1 MSVQFRELS
10 RRYAGGRGIDRASAD
25 IAAGTFCAVVG
36 GNGAG
41 KSTLLRCLAG
51 IVRCRGVAQVAGQPP
66 GRAARG
72 AVGYLPQGVVLPP
85 RATVGEIV
93 ALFSRLGGTP
103 ELELDRDLV
112 SVAPGRLMRELSGG
126 EQQRVALAALLAMRP
141 AVLLLDEPFAALDG
155 AARATALAR
164 LRSAC
169 DGGATVLVASPAPDL
184 ADLSLITDRVL
195 LLERGRIV
203 ADGGP
208 ELVAREAWSA

>member
-1 MSVQFRELS
+1 MSVRFRELS
-10 RRYAGGRGIDRASAD
+10 RHYRGGRGIDRVSAD
-25 IAAGTFCAVVG
+25 IAAGTLCAVIG

-51 IVRCRGVAQVAGQPP
+51 IARYRGEAEVAGRAP
-66 GRAARG
+66 GRAERG

-93 ALFSRLGGTP
+93 ALFAGIGGSGVEADP
-103 ELELDRDLV
+103 DLV
-112 SVAPGRLMRELSGG
+112 PVTSDRLMQDLSGG
-126 EQQRVALAALLAMRP
+126 EHQRVALAALLAMRP
-141 AVLLLDEPFAALDG
+141 AVLLLDEPLAGLDR
-155 AARATALAR
+155 AARVTALAR
-164 LRSAC
+164 LRAAC
-169 DGGATVLVASPAPDL
+169 DRGATVLVASPAPDL
-184 ADLSLITDRVL
+184 TDLGLIADRVL

>member
-10 RRYAGGRGIDRASAD
+10 RRYAGGRGIDTASAD
-25 IAAGTFCAVVG
+25 IAAGTLCAVVG

-51 IVRCRGVAQVAGQPP
+51 TVRCRGVASVAGQAP
-66 GRAARG
+66 GRARRG

-93 ALFSRLGGTP
+93 AVFSRLGGAAEP
-103 ELELDRDLV
+103 ELDRDLV

-155 AARATALAR
+155 AARAAALAR

-184 ADLSLITDRVL
+184 ADLRLIMDRVL
-195 LLERGRIV
+195 LLESGRIV